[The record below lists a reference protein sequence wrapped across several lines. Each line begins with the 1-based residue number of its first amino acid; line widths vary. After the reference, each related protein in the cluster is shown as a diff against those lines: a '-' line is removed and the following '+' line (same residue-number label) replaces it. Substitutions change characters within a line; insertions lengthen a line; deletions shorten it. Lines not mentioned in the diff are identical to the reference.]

1 MILFRFAVF
10 WWSCCYK
17 CPMFTVSSCQS
28 YFRVTHSTGEIFSE
42 SQVWVINPGKEEL
55 FNLLKELKKNVW
67 LQFLQSDVYDS
78 KDGCMCRNSLRESV
92 GDPIIDFDGFQLK
105 KVTVT
110 VSPVFWMVDAFQK
123 LNTLILQKPRSTNK
137 QQKHLVLLHS
147 SHQKTG
153 FSPQYLS
160 WVQQHFCHFQNQL
173 PWG

>member
-1 MILFRFAVF
+1 
-10 WWSCCYK
+10 
-17 CPMFTVSSCQS
+17 
-28 YFRVTHSTGEIFSE
+28 
-42 SQVWVINPGKEEL
+42 
-55 FNLLKELKKNVW
+55 
-67 LQFLQSDVYDS
+67 
-78 KDGCMCRNSLRESV
+78 LRESV

-160 WVQQHFCHFQNQL
+160 ATLLSFSKPVAMRLELRERLLCYVIFL
-173 PWG
+173 K